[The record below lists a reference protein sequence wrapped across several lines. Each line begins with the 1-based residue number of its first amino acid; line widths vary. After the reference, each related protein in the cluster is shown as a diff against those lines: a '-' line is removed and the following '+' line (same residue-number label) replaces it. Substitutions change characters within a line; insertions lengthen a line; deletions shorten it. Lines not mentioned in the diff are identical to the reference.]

1 MLAGSIPRCN
11 VSLCARIFLSFTGI
25 RKFLRTYSR
34 HRISNSDPFREQ
46 GTNTPLVI
54 GRETGHLDDLLAKYS
69 IQTQQSLEPSTYA
82 ELLTTAYLMV
92 EEIRTSTLQPRTYT
106 KRLAGDSLFN
116 GARDPNFCPATTHV
130 RQTPRWQQPF

>member
-1 MLAGSIPRCN
+1 MYQLHHILEVTLFVYGTKRYSGNRAFNSMLAGSISRCN
-11 VSLCARIFLSFTGI
+11 VSFGARIFLSFTGI

-92 EEIRTSTLQPRTYT
+92 EEIRTST
-106 KRLAGDSLFN
+106 
-116 GARDPNFCPATTHV
+116 
-130 RQTPRWQQPF
+130 